1 MWNLSLNDILSAKE
15 ELNGR
20 RAAVKARYE
29 KDLQAIEDDLRNI
42 MTLETA
48 ASAFL
53 QAHRQERASEEAPES
68 VASVEEADSV
78 GPAPAVETVA
88 ELSQQ
93 AYLSERDEP
102 EPALSFDAN
111 SDRKVSRWRIR

>member
-1 MWNLSLNDILSAKE
+1 MWNLSLNDLLSAKE

-29 KDLQAIEDDLRNI
+29 KDMQAIEDDLRNI
-42 MTLETA
+42 TTLENA

-53 QAHRQERASEEAPES
+53 QAHRQESVGEEAPS
-68 VASVEEADSV
+68 AAGVEETDSA
-78 GPAPAVETVA
+78 GPAPVIETVA

-93 AYLSERDEP
+93 SYLSERDEP